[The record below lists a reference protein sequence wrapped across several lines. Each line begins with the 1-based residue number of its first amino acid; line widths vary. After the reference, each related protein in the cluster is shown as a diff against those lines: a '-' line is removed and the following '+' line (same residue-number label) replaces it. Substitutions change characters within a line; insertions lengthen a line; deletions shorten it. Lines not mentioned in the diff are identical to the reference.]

1 MEKTL
6 LEYLH
11 MKEEPVGVF
20 LGNVDAVC
28 DLDASPEKRNCVVP
42 LLMAA
47 AQGKTISMDEKS
59 CNCPGGATGCC
70 FGDGFARGNP
80 QIHYMLAQGLGERA
94 LPQMP
99 EHMKSGERFFCNEEL
114 GYKWRMQVPY
124 SDKGYPR
131 VVLAPMSRWDEIGEP
146 DLVFIFANP
155 DQISALVTLLG
166 SHNGNLLNVIA
177 PFGSAC
183 QSIVYAADQIGKEEP
198 KAIMG
203 LFDISQRRAALAGL
217 LSLTMPYAMFEEIGK
232 DLEISCFTTRAW
244 KEIEKRL

>member
-20 LGNVDAVC
+20 LGHVDAAC

-131 VVLAPMSRWDEIGEP
+131 VVLAPMSRWGEIGEP
-146 DLVFIFANP
+146 DVVFIFANP
-155 DQISALVTLLG
+155 DQISALVT
-166 SHNGNLLNVIA
+166 
-177 PFGSAC
+177 
-183 QSIVYAADQIGKEEP
+183 
-198 KAIMG
+198 
-203 LFDISQRRAALAGL
+203 
-217 LSLTMPYAMFEEIGK
+217 
-232 DLEISCFTTRAW
+232 
-244 KEIEKRL
+244 